1 MPITDKVH
9 RLAAPAK
16 ARPSPQTCPYLP
28 LPVCQSDLPLPGPC
42 PRPVQKLQTFGL
54 MLPTDLNN
62 YTDRPQTLLC
72 VRPDQPRPDEVMAAS
87 SVATARAEESSATST
102 STQQT
107 QPTAP
112 TVAAAVPEDVAAA
125 VAAQA
130 AAVRRLK
137 ESGLGNKDPAVA
149 AAVLELKRLK
159 GLAEA

>member
-1 MPITDKVH
+1 
-9 RLAAPAK
+9 
-16 ARPSPQTCPYLP
+16 
-28 LPVCQSDLPLPGPC
+28 
-42 PRPVQKLQTFGL
+42 

-87 SVATARAEESSATST
+87 SVATARAEEPRPSAAAGAAATT
-102 STQQT
+102 TT
-107 QPTAP
+107 TTTPTAA
-112 TVAAAVPEDVAAA
+112 AAAVPEDVAAA

-130 AAVRRLK
+130 AVVRRLK